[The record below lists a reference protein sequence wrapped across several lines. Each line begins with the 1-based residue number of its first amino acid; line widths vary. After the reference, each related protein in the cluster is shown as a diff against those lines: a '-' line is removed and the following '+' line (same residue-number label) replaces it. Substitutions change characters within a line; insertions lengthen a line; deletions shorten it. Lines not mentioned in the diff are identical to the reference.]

1 MLLTITIATL
11 ESLFSLETK
20 LMLTLTS
27 KLQTTVLT
35 CLINI
40 KTLQIPLPIMK
51 ELVKKSGI
59 NVEVKLITFL
69 QEQELLVQ
77 LPVFL
82 KN

>member
-1 MLLTITIATL
+1 LTITIATL

-27 KLQTTVLT
+27 KLQTTVPT